1 MSIELIVGLVIGFLI
16 GVTLVALINVFKIKD
31 DDGMEQDLIVFKK
44 IIDDEINQSSRNNKI
59 NDKYS
64 LRI

>member
-16 GVTLVALINVFKIKD
+16 GVTLVVLIDTFKIKD

>member
-1 MSIELIVGLVIGFLI
+1 MSIELIFGLVIGFLI
-16 GVTLVALINVFKIKD
+16 GVTLVTLINVFKIKD

-59 NDKYS
+59 NNKYS